1 MSAVDPLGPCLL
13 VVLLAVAWVL
23 AEIVQTFHGDVSRAM
38 KSRWTTFFVILNVA
52 FALLVYLIARL
63 LAPASTNP
71 WVLAL
76 AAGVGW
82 QALLRTRVNLLQPL
96 DPEEGEAV
104 SISLADLYNR
114 FQQFFRAQ
122 IDQVLAG
129 ERMRLLERATFLPT
143 EDLEQ
148 QVRLFAY
155 ASVLHSPEDVEAYL
169 ERLQGKPPQQR
180 ALLLASYLL
189 REGGYS
195 LFRERLRALEKKRK
209 SSKQ

>member
-1 MSAVDPLGPCLL
+1 MTTIASLGPYLL
-13 VVLLAVAWVL
+13 VALLAIAWVL

-38 KSRWTTFFVILNVA
+38 KSRWTAFFVILNVA
-52 FALLVYLIARL
+52 FALLAYLLVRL

-71 WVLAL
+71 WLLAL
-76 AAGVGW
+76 AAGAGW

-104 SISLADLYNR
+104 SLSLADLYNR
-114 FQQFFRAQ
+114 FQQFCRAQ
-122 IDQVLAG
+122 IDQALAG
-129 ERMRLLERATFLPT
+129 ERMRLLERATHFPA

-155 ASVLHSPEDVEAYL
+155 ASVLHSSEDVEAYL
-169 ERLQGKPPQQR
+169 EKLREKPPQQR

-189 REGGYS
+189 REGGYG
-195 LFRERLRALEKKRK
+195 LFRERLKVMERK
-209 SSKQ
+209 QRPSK